1 MLLLDKFHFSPGASG
16 LTLAW
21 VKFLSLTQHTSHIDI
36 CIPSVWCY
44 RISDTITHL
53 KEKTLKSQSNSLIKK
68 FSSKRNCQENSNV
81 KTLWNRIWSLR
92 PVSGSECSAACLLP
106 ACCSGSPLGPHLI
119 SQCSERGTSTG
130 QEVRGVAGQFLQIAA
145 GGARGPLALV
155 LDGGQRPAVCLLRRL
170 MCVCPARLL
179 LTC

>member
-1 MLLLDKFHFSPGASG
+1 MLLLDKFHFSPGASD

-21 VKFLSLTQHTSHIDI
+21 VKFLSLTQHTSPIDI

-53 KEKTLKSQSNSLIKK
+53 KEKTLESQSNSLIKK

-81 KTLWNRIWSLR
+81 KMLWNRIWPLR
-92 PVSGSECSAACLLP
+92 PISGSEMFCCLSAACLLLRF
-106 ACCSGSPLGPHLI
+106 SPRTPPHL
-119 SQCSERGTSTG
+119 SVLRGG
-130 QEVRGVAGQFLQIAA
+130 PLQGRKCGGVAGQFLQIVA

-155 LDGGQRPAVCLLRRL
+155 LDGGQRPAVRLLRRL